1 MMRFDRRTS
10 RARIAT
16 RALVAAAAAG
26 ALGLVPAP
34 SARADE
40 GMWTFDNPPVQRLKE
55 VYAFTPDSAWFD
67 HVRMSSV
74 RFNSGGSGSFVSAN
88 GLVMTN
94 HHVGFESI
102 QKLSTPEKDLVKNGF
117 YAGEAA
123 NELKCPD
130 LELNM
135 LVNIDDVTAR
145 VTGAVKPE
153 MTGAQANAARKAE
166 IAAIQKEEAEKTG
179 MRCDVVALYRG
190 GEYHLYRYKKFTD
203 IRLVLCPEQQ
213 TAFYGGDPDNFT
225 FPRYDLDVTFFRVYE
240 NGQPYAPKH
249 FLAWNP
255 EGCKEGDLVF
265 VSGHPGSTGRMNTFA
280 QMDFLRTTQYPRS
293 LKALSAM
300 IAALRKYSARGPEE
314 ARRAKD
320 TIFGMSNSQ
329 KAFTGYLG
337 GLEDPRIL
345 ARKQAE
351 EKELITKLGALK
363 EASPAPA
370 GDPKEPSAKPAE
382 TALAEYQGALD
393 AITAAYKKLGEYTNR
408 LYWSRLQGD
417 SPGKALHLVR
427 LATELPKP
435 NGERLPEYTDS
446 GLDSLKLGLFSTAPI
461 HLDMDE
467 VLLATNFELAL
478 KELGP
483 EDPFIKAALGGKS
496 PAEAAKT
503 ALAGTKLADPA
514 ERRKLFDGGKA
525 AIDAST
531 DSLIVLA
538 RTVDPILRELR
549 KRYEEDVESV
559 ESQNGEKI
567 ARARFKAYGK
577 SQPPDATFTLRLS
590 YGVVKGYE
598 QGTTLVPWK
607 TTFNGLYERSA
618 SFDNKGPFELPKR
631 WIDKRAAVALDTP
644 FDFVCT
650 TDIIGGNSGSPVIG
664 KDGRL
669 VGIIF
674 DGNIQSLSNRFVYDE
689 VQARAV
695 AVHSAGIV
703 MALRQVFDAGALV
716 DELLAK

>member
-1 MMRFDRRTS
+1 MMRVDRRTF
-10 RARIAT
+10 RARVAT
-16 RALVAAAAAG
+16 RELVAGAAAV
-26 ALGLVPAP
+26 ALGFLPARI
-34 SARADE
+34 ARADE

-74 RFNSGGSGSFVSAN
+74 RFMSGGSGSFVSAN

-94 HHVGFESI
+94 HHVGLESI

-117 YAGEAA
+117 YAGQAA

-166 IAAIQKEEAEKTG
+166 IAAISKEESEKTG
-179 MRCDVVALYRG
+179 MRCDVVSLYNG

-203 IRLVLCPEQQ
+203 IRLVFCPEQQ

-225 FPRYDLDVTFFRVYE
+225 FPRYDLDVSFFRVYE
-240 NGQPYAPKH
+240 NGQPYAPAQH
-249 FLAWNP
+249 LAWNP
-255 EGCKEGDLVF
+255 GGCKDGDLVF
-265 VSGHPGSTGRMNTFA
+265 VSGNPGSTGRLNTFA
-280 QMDFLRTTQYPRS
+280 NMDFLRTTSYPRS
-293 LKALSAM
+293 LKWLGTTITALE
-300 IAALRKYSARGPEE
+300 KYSARGPEE
-314 ARRAKD
+314 RRRAKD
-320 TIFGMSNSQ
+320 AIFGLSNSQ
-329 KAFTGYLG
+329 KALTGYLA
-337 GLEDPRIL
+337 GLQDPRIL
-345 ARKQAE
+345 ARKAAE
-351 EKELITKLGALK
+351 EKELAAKL
-363 EASPAPA
+363 A
-370 GDPKEPSAKPAE
+370 GDAPKAGSDPAKPAGE
-382 TALAEYQGALD
+382 SAALAEYQGALE
-393 AITAAYKKLGEYTNR
+393 AIAGAYKKLGEFTGRY
-408 LYWSRLQGD
+408 YWSRLTGD
-417 SPGKALHLVR
+417 SAVKALQLVR

-446 GLDSLKLGLFSTAPI
+446 KLDSLKLGLFSAAPI

-467 VLLATNFELAL
+467 VELATQFEMAQ
-478 KELGP
+478 KELGA
-483 EDPFIKAALGGKS
+483 EDPFIKAALGGKT

-503 ALAGTKLADPA
+503 ATAGTKLADA
-514 ERRKLFDGGKA
+514 ADRKKLFDGGKA

-531 DSLIVLA
+531 DPLIVLA
-538 RTVDPILRELR
+538 RNVDPILRELQ
-549 KRYEEDVESV
+549 KRYEAEVESV
-559 ESQNGEKI
+559 ESANGEKI

-618 SFDNKGPFELPKR
+618 SFDNKGDFELPQR
-631 WIDKRAAVALDTP
+631 WLDKRAAVALDTP

-650 TDIIGGNSGSPVIG
+650 ADIIGGNSGSPVI
-664 KDGRL
+664 DREGRL

-674 DGNIQSLSNRFVYDE
+674 DGNIQSLSNRFVYDD

-695 AVHSAGIV
+695 SVHAAGIL
-703 MALRQVFDAGALV
+703 MALRQVFDAGPLV

>member
-1 MMRFDRRTS
+1 MPVA
-10 RARIAT
+10 ARSLAAGA
-16 RALVAAAAAG
+16 ALVA
-26 ALGLVPAP
+26 LGFLPARN
-34 SARADE
+34 ARADE

-55 VYAFTPDSAWFD
+55 VYGFTPDSAWFD

-74 RFNSGGSGSFVSAN
+74 RFMSGGSGSFVSAN

-94 HHVGFESI
+94 HHVGLESI

-145 VTGAVKPE
+145 VTGAVKPGMSSAE
-153 MTGAQANAARKAE
+153 GNVARKAE
-166 IAAIQKEEAEKTG
+166 IAAIQKEESEKTG
-179 MRCDVVALYRG
+179 MRCDVVTLYRG

-203 IRLVLCPEQQ
+203 IRLVLCPEQE

-240 NGQPYAPKH
+240 NGQPYAPAH
-249 FLAWNP
+249 HLAWNP
-255 EGCKEGDLVF
+255 DGCKEGDLVF
-265 VSGHPGSTGRMNTFA
+265 VSGNPGSTGRMNTLA
-280 QMDFLRTTQYPRS
+280 QLEFLRATSYPRS
-293 LKALSAM
+293 LRALATF
-300 IAALRKYSARGPEE
+300 IAALEKYSARGAEE
-314 ARRAKD
+314 RRRAKD

-329 KAFTGYLG
+329 KAIFGFLG
-337 GLEDPRIL
+337 GLEDPRLL
-345 ARKQAE
+345 ARKAAE
-351 EKELITKLGALK
+351 EKELAAKLG
-363 EASPAPA
+363 
-370 GDPKEPSAKPAE
+370 GDPAKKGTDDKDVAPKNAADAA
-382 TALAEYQGALD
+382 ALAEYQGAID
-393 AITAAYKKLGEYTNR
+393 AIAAAYKKLNEFTGR
-408 LYWSRLQGD
+408 LYWSVLRGD
-417 SPGKALHLVR
+417 AATKALQLVQ

-435 NGERLPEYTDS
+435 NGQRLPEYTDS
-446 GLDSLKLGLFSTAPI
+446 RLDSLKLGLFSSAPL

-467 VLLATNFELAL
+467 VLLTTHFEMAL

-483 EDPFIKAALGGKS
+483 DDPFIKAALGGKT
-496 PAEAAKT
+496 PAEAAK
-503 ALAGTKLADPA
+503 AAIASTKLADPA
-514 ERRKLFDGGKA
+514 ERKKLFDGGKA

-538 RTVDPILRELR
+538 RNVDPILRELR
-549 KRYEEDVESV
+549 KRFEEEVESV
-559 ESQNGEKI
+559 ESANGEKI

-577 SQPPDATFTLRLS
+577 SQPPDATFTPRLS

-598 QGTTLVPWK
+598 ENQTLVPWK

-631 WIDKRAAVALDTP
+631 WFDKRAAVALDTP

-650 TDIIGGNSGSPVIG
+650 ADIIGGNSGSPVIG
-664 KDGRL
+664 RDGRL

-674 DGNIQSLSNRFVYDE
+674 DGNIHSQANRFVYDD

-695 AVHSAGIV
+695 SVHASGIL
-703 MALRQVFDAGALV
+703 MALRQVFDAGSLV